1 MAAKFLDHNNRDDDG
16 DGKKIIGLY
25 KQNNNFARARARFLY
40 ISKPSMHDCDT
51 ILSNFTHPLYEV
63 QEHDK
68 KKMFSFSQLRYG
80 SLRSYPI
87 KFRQHL
93 TN

>member
-16 DGKKIIGLY
+16 DGNENGKKVIGLY

-63 QEHDK
+63 HEHDK
-68 KKMFSFSQLRYG
+68 KNLVFFLS
-80 SLRSYPI
+80 
-87 KFRQHL
+87 
-93 TN
+93 T

>member
-25 KQNNNFARARARFLY
+25 KQNNNFERARARFLY

-51 ILSNFTHPLYEV
+51 ILSISRTRFTKYTNTT
-63 QEHDK
+63 K
-68 KKMFSFSQLRYG
+68 K
-80 SLRSYPI
+80 I
-87 KFRQHL
+87 
-93 TN
+93 

>member
-16 DGKKIIGLY
+16 DGNENGKKVIGLY

-63 QEHDK
+63 HEHDK
-68 KKMFSFSQLRYG
+68 KKCFLFLNLDTVPSGPTL
-80 SLRSYPI
+80 
-87 KFRQHL
+87 
-93 TN
+93 

>member
-1 MAAKFLDHNNRDDDG
+1 MAAKFLDHNNRDNDG

-51 ILSNFTHPLYEV
+51 ILSISRTRFTKYTNTT
-63 QEHDK
+63 K
-68 KKMFSFSQLRYG
+68 K
-80 SLRSYPI
+80 I
-87 KFRQHL
+87 
-93 TN
+93 

>member
-1 MAAKFLDHNNRDDDG
+1 MAAKFLDHNNRDDDEN
-16 DGKKIIGLY
+16 GKKVIGLY
-25 KQNNNFARARARFLY
+25 KQNNNFARASRFLY

-63 QEHDK
+63 HEHDK

-80 SLRSYPI
+80 SLGSYPI

>member
-16 DGKKIIGLY
+16 DEKKIIGLY

-51 ILSNFTHPLYEV
+51 ILSISRTRFTKYTNTT
-63 QEHDK
+63 K
-68 KKMFSFSQLRYG
+68 K
-80 SLRSYPI
+80 I
-87 KFRQHL
+87 
-93 TN
+93 

>member
-25 KQNNNFARARARFLY
+25 KQNNNFARARFLY

-51 ILSNFTHPLYEV
+51 ILSISRTRFTKYTNTT
-63 QEHDK
+63 K
-68 KKMFSFSQLRYG
+68 K
-80 SLRSYPI
+80 I
-87 KFRQHL
+87 
-93 TN
+93 

>member
-51 ILSNFTHPLYEV
+51 ILSISRTRFMKYTNTT
-63 QEHDK
+63 K
-68 KKMFSFSQLRYG
+68 K
-80 SLRSYPI
+80 I
-87 KFRQHL
+87 
-93 TN
+93 

>member
-16 DGKKIIGLY
+16 DGKKVIGLY
-25 KQNNNFARARARFLY
+25 KQNNNFARARFLY

-63 QEHDK
+63 HEHDK
-68 KKMFSFSQLRYG
+68 KNLVFFLS
-80 SLRSYPI
+80 
-87 KFRQHL
+87 
-93 TN
+93 T